1 MTTEQHS
8 NCSHETSIDLR
19 TSVDRSNDH
28 ARLVERAQAKD
39 PEAIKELITMF
50 RPLVE
55 RVARRRCSRACEV
68 DDVVQDVWVA
78 FLSSLDSIHT
88 PACLPGW
95 LRRVAVNVTIE
106 HGKKNRA
113 LPLAEL
119 PEPRGIRDQ
128 DDVAYRR
135 LEAETTR
142 RSVNQALG
150 RLKESE
156 RDLVELLMADDRP
169 DYSAVSKIVDRP
181 IGSIGPTRARALR
194 RLSFDPAI
202 LQLTHGER
210 APATAS

>member
-1 MTTEQHS
+1 MTTERHS
-8 NCSHETSIDLR
+8 PRHHEAAIDLR
-19 TSVDRSNDH
+19 TGAARSNDH

-39 PEAIKELITMF
+39 PEALNEIIEMF
-50 RPLVE
+50 GPLVE
-55 RVARRRCSRACEV
+55 RIARRRCSRPCEV
-68 DDVVQDVWVA
+68 DDIVQDVWVA

-119 PEPRGIRDQ
+119 PEPRGVRDQ

-142 RSVNQALG
+142 HGVNRALG
-150 RLKESE
+150 RLKDSE
-156 RDLVELLMADDRP
+156 RTLVELLMADDRP
-169 DYSAVSKIVDRP
+169 DYAAVSKIVDRP
-181 IGSIGPTRARALR
+181 MGSIGPTRARVLR
-194 RLSFDPAI
+194 RLSLDPAI
-202 LQLTHGER
+202 VQLTHG
-210 APATAS
+210 